1 MTASPVAASASTP
14 RPELTP
20 KGRYRGSR
28 VVVLRGGPSAERDVS
43 LQSGQRVLS
52 ALESLGYD
60 VVDLDWQGAE
70 HDLWAALRQTRA
82 DVAFLALHGTY
93 GEDGC
98 VQGLLECARIP
109 YTGSSV
115 LASALAMDKAA
126 ARRVFDQES
135 IASPRWCVYRGPA
148 DVARMGLPLVVKPS
162 HEGSSVGISI
172 VTDDAGLAP
181 ALALAGRQHG
191 SILLEEY
198 VRGREIQVAVLDGHV
213 LGDVEIQPKSDFYDY
228 AAKYE
233 RADTQY
239 RVPAPLSVAERQ
251 LVAGL
256 ARRAHRA
263 LGCAGIT
270 RTDLILTA
278 SGRAVCLELDTLP
291 GLTERSLVPMIA
303 AAQGLSFPALCER
316 ILDSAALKA

>member
-1 MTASPVAASASTP
+1 MSRPDSASTP
-14 RPELTP
+14 RPELQP
-20 KGRYRGSR
+20 QGRYRGAR
-28 VVVLRGGPSAERDVS
+28 VAVVRGGPGAERPVS
-43 LQSGQRVLS
+43 LQSGERVGA
-52 ALESLGYD
+52 ALAAIGYD
-60 VVDLDWQGAE
+60 VVDLDWRGADD
-70 HDLWAALRQTRA
+70 DLWRSLREA
-82 DVAFLALHGTY
+82 CAEVVFLALHGTY

-98 VQGLLECARIP
+98 IQGLLECARIP

-126 ARRVFDQES
+126 ARRVFDQEA
-135 IASPRWCVYRGPA
+135 IASPRWCLYRGAA
-148 DVARMGLPLVVKPS
+148 DVARIGLPLVVKPS

-172 VTDDAGLAP
+172 VTEESQLAA
-181 ALALAGRQHG
+181 ALALSGRHHG
-191 SILLEEY
+191 RTLLEEY

-213 LGDVEIQPKSDFYDY
+213 LGDVEIRPAAGFYDY

-233 RADTQY
+233 RGDTQY
-239 RVPAPLSVAERQ
+239 QVPAPLSPAERQ

-270 RTDLILTA
+270 RTDLLLTER
-278 SGRAVCLELDTLP
+278 GHAVCLEVDTLP

-316 ILDSAALKA
+316 ILDTAALKA

>member
-1 MTASPVAASASTP
+1 MSEPQSASTP
-14 RPELTP
+14 PSALLP
-20 KGRYRGSR
+20 QGRFRSAR
-28 VVVLRGGPSAERDVS
+28 VAVVRGGPGAERPVS
-43 LQSGQRVLS
+43 LQSGARVHA
-52 ALESLGYD
+52 ALLGLGYD

-70 HDLWAALRQTRA
+70 QDLWHSLR
-82 DVAFLALHGTY
+82 DVAAEAVFLALHGTY

-126 ARRVFDQES
+126 ARRVFDQEA

-172 VTDDAGLAP
+172 VSEQAQLAP

-213 LGDVEIQPKSDFYDY
+213 LGDVEIRPAAGFYDY

-233 RADTQY
+233 RSDTQY
-239 RVPAPLSVAERQ
+239 QAPAQLSPAERQ
-251 LVAGL
+251 LVAGM
-256 ARRAHRA
+256 ARRAHQA
-263 LGCAGIT
+263 LGCASIT
-270 RTDLILTA
+270 RTDLILTDR
-278 SGRAVCLELDTLP
+278 GRAVCLEVDTLP

-303 AAQGLSFPALCER
+303 QAQGLSFPALCER
-316 ILDSAALKA
+316 ILDTAALKA

>member
-1 MTASPVAASASTP
+1 MTQAASQTTP
-14 RPELTP
+14 RSALQPQ
-20 KGRYRGSR
+20 GRYRGAR
-28 VVVLRGGPSAERDVS
+28 VAVVRGGPSAERAVS
-43 LQSGQRVLS
+43 LQSGERVAAALS
-52 ALESLGYD
+52 SQGYD
-60 VVDLDWQGAE
+60 VVDLDWRGAE
-70 HDLWAALRQTRA
+70 HDLWSSLREAGT
-82 DVAFLALHGTY
+82 DVVFLALHGTY

-98 VQGLLECARIP
+98 VQGLLECARLP

-126 ARRVFDQES
+126 ARRVFDQEA
-135 IASPRWCVYRGPA
+135 IASPRWCVHRGPA

-172 VTDDAGLAP
+172 VTDPSQLEA

-213 LGDVEIQPKSDFYDY
+213 LGDVEIRPAAGFYDY

-233 RADTQY
+233 RSDTQY
-239 RVPAPLSVAERQ
+239 HVPAALSVAERQ
-251 LVAGL
+251 LVWGL

-270 RTDLILTA
+270 RTDLILSD
-278 SGRAVCLELDTLP
+278 SGRAVCLEVDTLP

-303 AAQGLSFPALCER
+303 AASGLPFAALCER
-316 ILDSAALKA
+316 ILDTAALKA